1 MNSFTTFFPGYS
13 AGEDAYS
20 EISAVCSPY
29 GKKAVVIGGKTAIS
43 KTKDYLL
50 EATKGTDIEIV
61 DFLWYKG
68 EAAFEY
74 ADEFAANETVKNADM
89 IFGVGGGKA
98 IDLSKLVS
106 DHLGKPFFT
115 FPTIASTCAA
125 ISALGIYY
133 TLEHVFKDFFRVKRP
148 PIHVFIST
156 KVIAEAPDLYLWAGI
171 GDGMSKEAEVK
182 FSARNREDELTL
194 SDAAG
199 VAMSGCCTAP
209 FLKYGVQAM
218 EDSKQNKPSEAIEA
232 IAMNI
237 IVNTGMV
244 SNMVDSAKYNTN
256 LGHALF
262 NSFTMLKQI
271 EERHLH
277 GEVVSYGTLVL
288 LTMDKQYENL
298 EKFYT
303 FYKAM
308 KLPTKLADIEVT
320 VDELDPVLDQVV
332 KKYDVEVVPYPI
344 TQKIVKDAILELENF
359 NAEKESK

>member
-1 MNSFTTFFPGYS
+1 MSNITTFFPGYS
-13 AGEDAYS
+13 AGENAYDD
-20 EISAVCSPY
+20 ISTICAPY
-29 GKKAVVIGGKTAIS
+29 GKTAVVIGGKTAME

-50 EATKGTDIEIV
+50 AAVKGTGFEIT
-61 DFLWYKG
+61 DFIWYKG

-74 ADEFAANETVKNADM
+74 ADELAADERVKNADM

-98 IDLSKLVS
+98 IDLSKLVA
-106 DHLGKPFFT
+106 DHLKKPYFT

-133 TLEHVFKDFFRVKRP
+133 TKEHVFRDFFRVERP
-148 PIHVFIST
+148 PVHVFIST
-156 KVIAEAPDLYLWAGI
+156 RVIAEAPDIYLWAGI

-182 FSARNREDELTL
+182 FSARGKEDELTL
-194 SDAAG
+194 SDLGG
-199 VAMSGCCTAP
+199 VAMSGCCPGP
-209 FLKYGVQAM
+209 FLRYGVQAM
-218 EDSKQNKPSEAIEA
+218 EDSKQNKPSEAITA

-244 SNMVDSAKYNTN
+244 SNMVDSHKYNTN

-277 GEVVSYGTLVL
+277 GEVVAYGTLVL
-288 LTMDKQYENL
+288 LTLDKQYENL
-298 EKFYT
+298 DKFYD
-303 FYKAM
+303 FYKEM

-332 KKYDVEVVPYPI
+332 KKYDVEYVPYPI
-344 TQKIVKDAILELENF
+344 TQANVKAAILELEEYN
-359 NAEKESK
+359 KKRESK